1 MKKNIRVSEPSPEM
15 LEKIVRAR
23 TAIASQK
30 ERNLKCPL
38 LPSQR
43 NNGLRGHKRARR
55 SKVQKM
61 WSCDGVQCFKHE
73 TPATSL
79 REITSFQL
87 NIHS

>member
-15 LEKIVRAR
+15 LEKNR
-23 TAIASQK
+23 S
-30 ERNLKCPL
+30 CPHRYRLSKREKPEVSL

>member
-30 ERNLKCPL
+30 ERNL